1 MIDIL
6 SDEIPGG
13 YRRTRALIL
22 THFSTR
28 YPGDGK
34 PWSRKVMEAVA
45 SGAHRAFGGE
55 VIAAHDLLSVTV
67 EIDGTLTKT
76 NAPSYDDPN
85 LTPEAQRVRAA
96 RPPANEEE
104 AAFEAWREER
114 AREVGR

>member
-1 MIDIL
+1 M
-6 SDEIPGG
+6 
-13 YRRTRALIL
+13 
-22 THFSTR
+22 
-28 YPGDGK
+28 
-34 PWSRKVMEAVA
+34 
-45 SGAHRAFGGE
+45 
-55 VIAAHDLLSVTV
+55 IAAHDLLSVTV
-67 EIDGTLTKT
+67 EIDGTLTKV